1 MTYREKLMLEHPEKV
16 NAIYVGGCCGCP
28 CDYGYIDQ
36 FEECCDLLRNQRLK
50 VIRCVKCWDREIPNK
65 EVESNE

>member
-1 MTYREKLMLEHPEKV
+1 MTYREKLMLEHPEQV

-36 FEECCDLLRNQRLK
+36 FEECCYLLRRRRLK
-50 VIRCVKCWDREIPNK
+50 AIRCVKCWDREIPNK